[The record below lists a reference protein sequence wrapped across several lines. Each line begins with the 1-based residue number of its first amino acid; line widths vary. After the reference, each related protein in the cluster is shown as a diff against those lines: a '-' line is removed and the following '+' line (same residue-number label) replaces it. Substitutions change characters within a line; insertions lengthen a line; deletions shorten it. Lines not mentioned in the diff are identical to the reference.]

1 MTSALIARSLPMNET
16 GFLTLGETQ
25 ESVEL
30 WDGNLIVGPRPSP
43 RHQIVLLAL
52 ATALA
57 AEHTGLNVLTG
68 VVMRLDPD
76 KVVIP
81 DLIVAGAVDLDEVVV
96 DSQSVGLVCEVIS
109 PNTEAVDWVMKRQYY
124 AAAGIPWYLLVDQQT
139 GARHLYQL
147 TGDHYTE
154 HSMTPGVQYSTT

>member
-1 MTSALIARSLPMNET
+1 MTSALMSRSLPINEN
-16 GFLTLGETQ
+16 GFVALGESE

-30 WDGNLIVGPRPSP
+30 WDGNLIIGPRPSP
-43 RHQIVLLAL
+43 RHQIVLRAL

-68 VVMRLDPD
+68 VIMRLDAD

-96 DSQSVGLVCEVIS
+96 DAQSVGLVCEIVS
-109 PNTEAVDWVMKRQYY
+109 PGTAAVDWVLKRQYY
-124 AAAGIPWYLLVDQQT
+124 AVAGIPWYLLVDQET

-147 TGDHYTE
+147 TGGQYTE
-154 HSMTPGVQYSTT
+154 HSMTPGVRYQS

>member
-1 MTSALIARSLPMNET
+1 MTSALIARNLPMNEPAY
-16 GFLTLGETQ
+16 LTMGDTLENT
-25 ESVEL
+25 EL
-30 WDGNLIVGPRPSP
+30 WDGNLIVSPRSTP
-43 RHQIVLLAL
+43 RHQVVLRAL

-68 VVMRLDPD
+68 VVMRLDGD

-96 DSQSVGLVCEVIS
+96 DSQSVGLVCEVVS
-109 PNTEAVDWVMKRQYY
+109 PNTEAVDWVLKRQYY
-124 AAAGIPWYLLVDQQT
+124 AAAGIPWYLLVDQET

-154 HSMTPGVQYSTT
+154 HSMTPGVQYSA